1 MNYLVIDDAFV
12 EYHRNSCVCVITR
25 FLATFCTILYKVTFL
40 QTICSHRPTK
50 NKNTSNEIFLLP
62 YQYHTRMKNGMDSSK
77 IFEILKF
84 KFYGFECCFGVLQL
98 QPIGS
103 LHSLQYAIAIWQHRI
118 SYVVI
123 EVFTLIS
130 LHIVALH
137 ALVKR

>member
-1 MNYLVIDDAFV
+1 
-12 EYHRNSCVCVITR
+12 
-25 FLATFCTILYKVTFL
+25 
-40 QTICSHRPTK
+40 
-50 NKNTSNEIFLLP
+50 
-62 YQYHTRMKNGMDSSK
+62 MKNGIDSSK

-84 KFYGFECCFGVLQL
+84 KFYGFECRFGVLQL

-103 LHSLQYAIAIWQHRI
+103 LHTLQYAIAIWQHRI